1 MVPKLHMLLLKF
13 GTFDTSNLVT
23 SYLMLMI
30 FINYLPPVRLKLVP
44 VLKSGQSLLKLGIF
58 DILNIP
64 ISNLMLKKR
73 FINNYQL
80 LDQNWSQNKKYSKFV
95 EIWANW
101 YFTYADFD
109 FNVKKTM
116 MKYLPPVEPNLISRL
131 KMLIVYWKLAY
142 FMF

>member
-1 MVPKLHMLLLKF
+1 MLLLKF

-44 VLKSGQSLLKLGIF
+44 VLKSGQSLLKLGMF
-58 DILNIP
+58 DILTIP

-80 LDQNWSQNKKYSKFV
+80 LGQNWSQNKKYSKFV
-95 EIWANW
+95 EIWAN
-101 YFTYADFD
+101 
-109 FNVKKTM
+109 
-116 MKYLPPVEPNLISRL
+116 
-131 KMLIVYWKLAY
+131 
-142 FMF
+142 

>member
-1 MVPKLHMLLLKF
+1 M
-13 GTFDTSNLVT
+13 
-23 SYLMLMI
+23 
-30 FINYLPPVRLKLVP
+30 PPVRLKLVP

-80 LDQNWSQNKKYSKFV
+80 LGQNWSQNKKYSKFV

-116 MKYLPPVEPNLISRL
+116 MNYLPPVKPKLISRL

>member
-1 MVPKLHMLLLKF
+1 MLLLKF

-44 VLKSGQSLLKLGIF
+44 VLSGQSLLKLGMF

-80 LDQNWSQNKKYSKFV
+80 LGQNWSQNKKISK
-95 EIWANW
+95 I
-101 YFTYADFD
+101 
-109 FNVKKTM
+109 
-116 MKYLPPVEPNLISRL
+116 R
-131 KMLIVYWKLAY
+131 
-142 FMF
+142 